1 MHRIAVMT
9 TKTVRK
15 TFHSIGDHTGDFAR
29 SVGSGTADLARRFG
43 SGTADLAKRV
53 GPRRG
58 IIGLV
63 VLGVAIGGSI
73 VLIRYLRARNAR
85 AEIGPDDV
93 ATSAERGAGSHS
105 RAHAAQRNDRFA
117 PH

>member
-1 MHRIAVMT
+1 MHPIHIMM

-15 TFHSIGDHTGDFAR
+15 TFHSIGDHTGDFAKA
-29 SVGSGTADLARRFG
+29 VGSGTADLARRFG
-43 SGTADLAKRV
+43 NGTTDLARRV
-53 GPRRG
+53 GPKRG

-63 VLGVAIGGSI
+63 VLGVAIGGSV

-85 AEIGPDDV
+85 AELGPDDY
-93 ATSAERGAGSHS
+93 ATSAERNASSHS
-105 RAHAAQRNDRFA
+105 RAHVQQRGDRIA